1 MAASLVETDVS
12 SISKV
17 DQYFHKPVE
26 TQSYELSEALE
37 ALKADTSNA
46 AALAEYQAN
55 LPNIILHVMP
65 NLLSIKVIKDLAMS
79 IIGNMCVNM
88 SFTEVMYG
96 YCTYYSG

>member
-17 DQYFHKPVE
+17 DQYFHKTVK

-46 AALAEYQAN
+46 AALAEYQAK
-55 LPNIILHVMP
+55 LAEYNITR
-65 NLLSIKVIKDLAMS
+65 NAQSTSIKVIKDLAMS
-79 IIGNMCVNM
+79 IIGNMR
-88 SFTEVMYG
+88 
-96 YCTYYSG
+96 